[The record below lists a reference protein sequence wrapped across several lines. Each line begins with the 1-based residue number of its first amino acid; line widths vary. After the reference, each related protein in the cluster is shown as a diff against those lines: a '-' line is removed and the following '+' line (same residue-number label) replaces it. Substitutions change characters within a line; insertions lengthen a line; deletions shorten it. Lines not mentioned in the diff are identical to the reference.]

1 MSPLILF
8 QGIIE
13 ELFRFRIR
21 IPIVSPDRNALLA
34 DVPDSAAFYVIIRT
48 IILLPGS
55 EKKPIST
62 WLDSSRSQAH
72 AISIIRTET
81 MTIRK
86 TFI

>member
-55 EKKPIST
+55 EKK
-62 WLDSSRSQAH
+62 AH
-72 AISIIRTET
+72 FNLAGFQPLTSARDQQHQN
-81 MTIRK
+81 RNNDNP
-86 TFI
+86 